1 MKHVTVSEARAD
13 LPALIEAAH
22 AGDEVVIEDHG
33 KPLAR
38 LVAIVDELADRAAVS
53 SKALPEA
60 SPDRLAEPDSER
72 QKGAEIGFMSG
83 AVWIADDFDG
93 PLPDDLLQLTAD
105 GVLPATGSRIILI

>member
-1 MKHVTVSEARAD
+1 MKHVTLAEARAD
-13 LPALIEAAH
+13 LAALIEAAH

-38 LVAIVDELADRAAVS
+38 LVAIAADPKDIAAVS
-53 SKALPEA
+53 ATAAPEPD
-60 SPDRLAEPDSER
+60 SPSDRPAEPDTVG

-93 PLPDDLLQLTAD
+93 PLPDE
-105 GVLPATGSRIILI
+105 ILRLIEEGEL